1 MLAKKHEE
9 SPEIH
14 SKLKHL
20 LDQWNSLLQ
29 EVANRGRGLEEAH
42 DILEFNNQVEK
53 VEAWI
58 RDKVCDIF
66 FFSQSD
72 TCFTKRYDFYGGF
85 HCRRI

>member
-58 RDKVCDIF
+58 RDKVCDLFF
-66 FFSQSD
+66 FFSIG
-72 TCFTKRYDFYGGF
+72 YLFYEKIRF
-85 HCRRI
+85 LWRVSLS